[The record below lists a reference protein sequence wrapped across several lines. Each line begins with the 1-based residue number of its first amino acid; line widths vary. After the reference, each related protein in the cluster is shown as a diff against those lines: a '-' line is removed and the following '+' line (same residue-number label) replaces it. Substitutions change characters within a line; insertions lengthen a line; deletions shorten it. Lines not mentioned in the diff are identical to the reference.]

1 MLPAPLSN
9 LDSSDAGVR
18 VRGGQGA
25 GPPRVACDLQL
36 VPRWRALGIRGSA
49 AAGNRRE

>member
-1 MLPAPLSN
+1 MLPAPLAN
-9 LDSSDAGVR
+9 LDSSGAGVR
-18 VRGGQGA
+18 VRRGQGA

-36 VPRWRALGIRGSA
+36 MPRWRALGIPA